1 MSPEALNSVKL
12 KGNAFFSKSAFQK
25 LLEFWSFLLPLLLPL
40 NEGY

>member
-1 MSPEALNSVKL
+1 MSPEALNSIKL

-25 LLEFWSFLLPLLLPL
+25 LLEWSFLLPLLLPL